1 MGELSKPLLDVLEA
15 IRQCQ
20 QREMIVV
27 AAAAAAE
34 AVLRGIDLWYNR
46 VLKLLYT
53 SLYSPNL
60 LRFIRCSLS
69 LCRVIDV
76 VLWGNAERARNLLL
90 DSIALASTVFQGETT
105 LLLISS
111 IYARHRVSG
120 DLTG

>member
-1 MGELSKPLLDVLEA
+1 LGELGKPLLDVLDA

-20 QREMIVV
+20 QREMIV

-34 AVLRGIDLWYNR
+34 VVLLGIYFWYNR

-53 SLYSPNL
+53 SLYAPNSL
-60 LRFIRCSLS
+60 GFMRCSLP

-76 VLWGNAERARNLLL
+76 VWGNAERARNLLL
-90 DSIALASTVFQGETT
+90 DIIALASTVFQYETGFR
-105 LLLISS
+105 LISL
-111 IYARHRVSG
+111 ICARDRASR